1 MSLSR
6 KIAYI
11 DLTTG
16 KVDTK
21 PISEE
26 LRRKFLG
33 GRGLDM
39 YLLYN
44 HTKPGIDP
52 LGPDNVALISAGLLV
67 GTLASASS
75 RTHVGGKSPLT
86 GYVGSANVGGHFGPE
101 MRLAGFDH
109 LVITGKAE
117 KPVYLWVHDNE
128 IEIRDAEHL
137 WGTDTREVQSRIRE
151 ELGDDDVQSLCIGQ
165 AGENLVKYAC
175 IRTSI
180 KNAAGRTGIGA
191 IWGSKNLKAVATKGM
206 IDISIAHPGGPVI

>member
-6 KIAYI
+6 KIAFV

-16 KVDTK
+16 KIETK
-21 PISEE
+21 PIPKE

-39 YLLYN
+39 YLLYK
-44 HTKPGIDP
+44 HTKPGVDP

-86 GYVGSANVGGHFGPE
+86 GYVGSANVGGFFGPE

-109 LVITGKAE
+109 LVIRGKAE
-117 KPVYLWVHDNE
+117 KEGW
-128 IEIRDAEHL
+128 
-137 WGTDTREVQSRIRE
+137 
-151 ELGDDDVQSLCIGQ
+151 
-165 AGENLVKYAC
+165 
-175 IRTSI
+175 
-180 KNAAGRTGIGA
+180 
-191 IWGSKNLKAVATKGM
+191 
-206 IDISIAHPGGPVI
+206 